1 MMHSSEQETLFNI
14 DQIRAEFPI
23 LSRQVN
29 GKPLVYLDNAA
40 SSQKPNAVIDALS
53 HYYRTCNANVHR
65 GVHKLSEEATD
76 AYEGARRTV
85 RKHLNAA
92 SDKEIIF
99 VRGTTEAINLVAQS
113 YGGDHLKPGDEVLIT
128 GLEHHSNIVPWQMIC
143 RRTGAVL
150 KAAPINQRGE
160 VDQEQFRALL
170 SERTK
175 IAAFNHISNALGTVN
190 PVKEMVAA
198 AKAVGAVTLVDGAQA
213 VPHQK
218 VDVADLGCDFYAFS
232 GHKAFAPTGIGALY
246 GRESVLEAMSPW
258 QGGGEMIKYVTL
270 EKTIFNELPAKFEA
284 GTPNISGAVGL
295 AAALDYINHIG
306 LDIISAYEAELLEY
320 GRMQLEAIEG
330 LTMIGTAADKAGVL
344 SFVLEFAHPHDVGTI
359 LSHEGV
365 AVRTGH
371 HCAQPVMEFF
381 DVPATTRASL
391 AFYNNHEDIDALAA
405 AIQKVK
411 EVFG

>member
-14 DQIRAEFPI
+14 DQIRGEFPI